1 MLNAKE
7 INLVG
12 LAIALLFIGCVE
24 PFEAEVLDFENALV
38 VDARLTNEVKQQ
50 QISLSRSYRFG
61 TEALLPETDASI
73 QIIDE
78 NGTTY
83 PFVEDEP
90 GFYKST
96 SAFAAQPNVGY
107 ELSIST
113 TSGTLYQSETV
124 VTPESVAIKELK
136 AELDVSDSGEEGLQI
151 ALTNES
157 ARSEATYF
165 RVEYE
170 ETYKIIAP
178 FYNPSEF
185 EVVDSLYFTI
195 GDQDSFEINIIGRT
209 EEAQTCYGTNISTA
223 ILLSDSE
230 GNTGGQTGKT
240 TVRFLRSDEF
250 MISHRYSI
258 LVKQFGLTQE
268 AHGYYATLDDFTSS
282 EGVFSEVQPGFL
294 KGNITALNSDELVLG
309 YFEVASVNTKRY
321 FFNYTDFFPQN
332 PLPPYPINCEPTGA
346 PPLISYNPHIDGE
359 YIVDE
364 ASPQS
369 PLLNGILSGAIA
381 YHAINEEYVESED
394 VIQPPAGEAP
404 YFVKATPCIDCRALG
419 SNVKPD
425 FWVE

>member
-1 MLNAKE
+1 MLKAKE
-7 INLVG
+7 TNLVG
-12 LAIALLFIGCVE
+12 LAITLLFIGCVA
-24 PFEAEVLDFENALV
+24 PFDAEVLDFENALV
-38 VDARLTNEVKQQ
+38 VDARLTNEEKQQ

-61 TEALLPETDASI
+61 METLFPETDASV
-73 QIIDE
+73 QIVDE

-83 PFVEDEP
+83 PFVEEEP

-136 AELDVSDSGEEGLQI
+136 AELAVSDSGEEGLQI
-151 ALTNES
+151 VLTNEIGS
-157 ARSEATYF
+157 GAAKFF
-165 RVEYE
+165 RYEYA

-178 FYNPSEF
+178 YYNPAEF
-185 EVVDSLYFTI
+185 EVVDSLYFAL
-195 GDQDSFEINIIGRT
+195 GDQDSFEINIIART
-209 EEAQTCYGTNISTA
+209 EEAQTCYGTNLSRD

-230 GNTGGQTGKT
+230 DNTAGQTGIT
-240 TVRFLRSDEF
+240 PIRFLSSDEF

-258 LVKQFGLTQE
+258 LVKQFGLTRE
-268 AHGYYATLDDFTSS
+268 AHAYYTALDDFTSS
-282 EGVFSEVQPGFL
+282 ESVFSEVQPGFL
-294 KGNITALNSDELVLG
+294 NGNINTVDSDEFVLG
-309 YFEVASVNTKRY
+309 YFEIASVTSKRF
-321 FFNYTDFFPQN
+321 FFNYTDFFPQK

-346 PPLISYNPHIDGE
+346 PALISFNPHINGE
-359 YIVDE
+359 YVVDE
-364 ASPQS
+364 QLPQS
-369 PLLNGILSGAIA
+369 PLLNGILSGTIA
-381 YHAINEEYVESED
+381 YHAINEEYEESEF

-425 FWVE
+425 FWIE